1 METNIDR
8 NFCEKLDY
16 NISLKPMINGNSFK
30 EVFMYNHDI
39 FRIFFKDVM
48 GADLPLKSVV
58 EIVTDKELINKE
70 SETDSAFNLHLILSD
85 SIFIKTNFDKDT
97 SNNFYYLLS
106 ICKNYKYYDMNLD
119 DDVKSMSRLYDKS
132 TITCTVYKH
141 PENYF
146 EIYKKGGKSKDV
158 IWLSALCATT
168 FTELYDL
175 VSQVLNGDK
184 LNRFMNAVIS
194 MSDNKYAFH
203 KIEENKLPQRSKEEI
218 ENYKEPKCNVVMRNV
233 PALSVLNPLNIK
245 IYIND

>member
-1 METNIDR
+1 
-8 NFCEKLDY
+8 
-16 NISLKPMINGNSFK
+16 
-30 EVFMYNHDI
+30 MYNHDI

-48 GADLPLKSVV
+48 GTILPLESVV

-70 SETDSAFNLHLILSD
+70 SETDSAFNLLSD

-97 SNNFYYLLS
+97 SNNFYYLFS
-106 ICKNYKYYDMNLD
+106 ICKNYVYYDMNLD

-146 EIYKKGGKSKDV
+146 KVYKKGGRSKDV

-168 FTELYDL
+168 FTDLFDL
-175 VSQVLNGDK
+175 VSQVLDGDE

-194 MSDNKYAFH
+194 MSDKKYAFH

-218 ENYKEPKCNVVMRNV
+218 ENYKEPKYNVVMRNV
-233 PALSVLNPLNIK
+233 PALSVLNSLNIR
-245 IYIND
+245 IYFKD